1 VALVKRDFVTILDAK
16 DDLISLMDSIGNLKN
31 RQKDGELY
39 EPLKNSALAMIFE
52 KPSTRTRVSFEIA
65 MAQMGG
71 HALYLNPNDIHL
83 GRGETIADTAKV
95 LSRYAD
101 GILFRGF
108 KHGTTLELARNAD
121 VPVINGLDDLEHPCQ
136 ALTDLFTIREFKGE
150 FDKVKLAYVGD
161 GNNVCNSLM
170 LGSAIVGLD
179 TAIATPK
186 EFRPEPDLTK
196 EAVKMAGEKG
206 SVLELAVKGADVIY
220 TDVWISMGMEPE
232 GEKRNEIFKPF
243 QVNPGLVAKAKE
255 DCIVMHCLPAHRGY
269 EITDEV
275 MDGKNSVVFDQAE
288 NRLHAQ
294 KALLVN
300 LLG

>member
-186 EFRPEPDLTK
+186 DRNRDSEGVPPGTRPDQGGGK
-196 EAVKMAGEKG
+196 DSRGKG
-206 SVLELAVKGADVIY
+206 LC
-220 TDVWISMGMEPE
+220 
-232 GEKRNEIFKPF
+232 
-243 QVNPGLVAKAKE
+243 PGV
-255 DCIVMHCLPAHRGY
+255 HG
-269 EITDEV
+269 
-275 MDGKNSVVFDQAE
+275 
-288 NRLHAQ
+288 
-294 KALLVN
+294 
-300 LLG
+300 